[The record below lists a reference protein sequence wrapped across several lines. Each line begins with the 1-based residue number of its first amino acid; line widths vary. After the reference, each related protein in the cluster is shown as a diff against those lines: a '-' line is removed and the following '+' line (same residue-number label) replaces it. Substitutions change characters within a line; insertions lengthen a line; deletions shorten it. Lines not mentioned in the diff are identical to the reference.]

1 MVITVT
7 APNRVDL
14 AGGTTDIYP
23 LYLFMGGGCTVN
35 VAVDILSRV
44 RVETREGDGL
54 RITSEDLAH
63 TIEVAGP
70 DELQVDGPLG
80 LIGRAV
86 KFLAPSQAL
95 QINTRNDA
103 PAGSGLGASSA
114 LLCALLAALMKLK
127 HQEHTRDELIEL
139 AENVEAA
146 AIEVPTGKQDHIA
159 AVYGGLSI
167 IHFGYGGY
175 ERTTLREESCV
186 ERLEEMLVL
195 SYTGQGRFSGMN
207 NWEVTKKFIDK
218 DRGVRDKLIQIRDIS
233 RELAHALA
241 EKSWRDLPDLV
252 QREWNARKSLAPGIT
267 TPRIEAMM
275 DVARSAGALANKV
288 CGAGGGG
295 CMVTLVSPDSR
306 PKVVEALSAFGARV
320 MDVHVAREGLTLY

>member
-1 MVITVT
+1 MVLSVT

-23 LYLFMGGGCTVN
+23 LYLFMDGGCTVN
-35 VAVDILSRV
+35 VAVDVFSKV
-44 RVETREGDGL
+44 RVETRGGEGL
-54 RITSEDLAH
+54 RITSEDLAQ
-63 TIEVAGP
+63 TVEVGGP
-70 DELQVDGPLG
+70 DQLQLDGPLG

-86 KFLAPSQAL
+86 RFLAPSQAL

-127 HQEHTRDELIEL
+127 NQEYTPDKLVEL
-139 AENVEAA
+139 AASVETA

-175 ERTTLREESCV
+175 ELTTLRDESCIAP
-186 ERLEEMLVL
+186 LEEMLVL

-207 NWEVTKKFIDK
+207 NWEITKKFIDK
-218 DRGVRDKLIQIRDIS
+218 DRGVRDKLIQIRDIA
-233 RELAHALA
+233 REVAHAVG
-241 EKSWRDLPDLV
+241 EKSWSDLPDLV
-252 QREWNARKSLAPGIT
+252 RREWNARKTLAPGVS

-275 DVARSAGALANKV
+275 DVARSAGGLANKV

-295 CMVTLVSPDSR
+295 CMMTLVSPGNRS
-306 PKVVEALSAFGARV
+306 KVVEALSAFGARV
-320 MDVHVAREGLTLY
+320 MDVHVAREGLTVN

>member
-1 MVITVT
+1 MVLTVT

-44 RVETREGDGL
+44 RVETSAGDGI

-63 TIEVAGP
+63 TVEVFGP
-70 DELQVDGPLG
+70 DELQTEGPLG
-80 LIGRAV
+80 LIERAV
-86 KFLAPSQAL
+86 KFLAPTQGV

-114 LLCALLAALMKLK
+114 LLCALLAALMKLRQ
-127 HQEHTRDELIEL
+127 QEYTPDELIGL
-139 AENVEAA
+139 AESVEAA

-175 ERTTLREESCV
+175 ERTTLKNESCI
-186 ERLEEMLVL
+186 ERLDEMLVL
-195 SYTGQGRFSGMN
+195 SYTGQGHFSGMN
-207 NWEVTKKFIDK
+207 NWEITKRFIDK

-233 RELAHALA
+233 REVAHALS
-241 EKSWRDLPDLV
+241 EKSWGDLPDLV
-252 QREWNARKSLAPGIT
+252 QREWNVRKTLAPGVS
-267 TPRIEAMM
+267 TPRLEAMM
-275 DVARSAGALANKV
+275 DVARSAGALASKV

-295 CMVTLVSPDSR
+295 CMMTLVSPGNRS
-306 PKVVEALSAFGARV
+306 KVAEALSAFGAHV
-320 MDVHVAREGLTLY
+320 MDVHVARAGLTVN